1 MRLRGHHWE
10 FLPDHHSLT
19 NCCLVEAI
27 ETTAA
32 ASGAAGAPSQ
42 LGARP
47 KGSDYSNISIDKT
60 QTAELTTCG
69 LGFEEGGEL
78 YPLRKQ
84 QGLGWG
90 GGGGITLTVTL
101 PVT

>member
-1 MRLRGHHWE
+1 MNAKLAEARTLLVQGMTPPPPPKKKKSKNLLRQLFVRLRGHHWE

-32 ASGAAGAPSQ
+32 ASGAAGAPAQ

-47 KGSDYSNISIDKT
+47 KGSDYSNISID
-60 QTAELTTCG
+60 
-69 LGFEEGGEL
+69 
-78 YPLRKQ
+78 
-84 QGLGWG
+84 
-90 GGGGITLTVTL
+90 
-101 PVT
+101 

>member
-1 MRLRGHHWE
+1 MNAKLAEARTLLVQGMTPPPPKKIKKISKTNLLRQLFVRLRGHHWE

-47 KGSDYSNISIDKT
+47 KGSDYSNISID
-60 QTAELTTCG
+60 
-69 LGFEEGGEL
+69 
-78 YPLRKQ
+78 
-84 QGLGWG
+84 
-90 GGGGITLTVTL
+90 
-101 PVT
+101 

>member
-1 MRLRGHHWE
+1 MNAKQAEARTGHDPPPTPQKKKKSAEAAVCEAERSWE

-47 KGSDYSNISIDKT
+47 KGSDYSNISID
-60 QTAELTTCG
+60 
-69 LGFEEGGEL
+69 
-78 YPLRKQ
+78 
-84 QGLGWG
+84 
-90 GGGGITLTVTL
+90 
-101 PVT
+101 